1 MKKTVVQADTLHPLF
16 RLTLENAGIHV
27 KEAFNESAADIL
39 IRYTPFHGLAI
50 RSRFKIDRS
59 FIEKATALECI
70 GRAGAGMEN
79 IDTAFAQA
87 RSIACVNAP
96 EGNRD
101 AVAEHAMGM
110 LLAMN
115 NHLPRVD
122 AEVRKGIWR
131 REENRGDELE
141 GKTVGIVG
149 FGNMGRAFARR
160 LSGFGVRILVLDPYL
175 DAASVKA
182 AGAELCDESLFFQEC
197 DIVSLHIPLT
207 GETHNL
213 VNRLWLS
220 RFRKPIKLINTARG
234 KNVDTEALVDA
245 LETGRVVFAALDVL
259 EYESLSFEDLD
270 PLSLPPAFRYLIN
283 SSRVML
289 SPHIAGWSHESNEKI
304 ARILAEKM
312 IAVLQP

>member
-1 MKKTVVQADTLHPLF
+1 MKKTVIQADTLHPLF
-16 RLTLENAGIHV
+16 RQTLEDAGIKV
-27 KEAFNESAADIL
+27 REAFTESAADIL
-39 IRYTPFHGLAI
+39 SRYTPFHGLSI

-59 FIEKATALECI
+59 FLEKASGLECI

-87 RSIACVNAP
+87 RNVTCVNAP

-101 AVAEHAMGM
+101 AVAEHAMAM
-110 LLAMN
+110 LLSMN
-115 NHLPRVD
+115 NHLQRVD
-122 AEVRKGIWR
+122 TEVRQGIWK
-131 REENRGDELE
+131 REENRSDELE

-175 DAASVKA
+175 NSATVHA

-207 GETHNL
+207 DETHYL
-213 VNRLWLS
+213 VNGHWLS

-245 LETGRVVFAALDVL
+245 LEKERVVFAALDVL
-259 EYESLSFEDLD
+259 EYESLSFEQLD
-270 PLSLPPAFRYLIN
+270 PLSLPTAFRYLVN
-283 SSRVML
+283 SSKVLL

-304 ARILAEKM
+304 AGILADKM
-312 IAVLQP
+312 ITVLCP

>member
-1 MKKTVVQADTLHPLF
+1 MKKTVIQADTLHPLF
-16 RLTLENAGIHV
+16 KQKIESAGIV
-27 KEAFNESAADIL
+27 VIEAFEESAEEIL
-39 IRYTPFHGLAI
+39 KRHLHFHGLAI
-50 RSRFKIDRS
+50 RSRFKIDRN
-59 FIEKATALECI
+59 FLEHAKGLECI

-79 IDTAFAQA
+79 IDTAFAIS
-87 RSIACVNAP
+87 RNISCVNAP

-101 AVAEHAMGM
+101 AVAEHAIGM

-115 NHLPRVD
+115 NHLMSAD
-122 AEVRKGIWR
+122 AEVRHGIWR

-175 DAASVKA
+175 DAVSVKA

-197 DIVSLHIPLT
+197 DIVSLHIPLND
-207 GETHNL
+207 ETHYL
-213 VNRLWLS
+213 VNRVWLS

-245 LETGRVVFAALDVL
+245 LETGSVVFAALDVL
-259 EYESLSFEDLD
+259 EYETLSFEQLD
-270 PLSLPPAFRYLIN
+270 PSSLPAAFRYLVN
-283 SSRVML
+283 SSKVIL

-312 IAVLQP
+312 IAVLLR